1 MMRKLDEIEAELKKI
16 GFWDDRLDSEDLRN
30 KFVNGEIESWLDLI
44 FSHYLQAIFLADARE
59 AVEQSDLP
67 RESLV
72 SVRAAREYEYWGVV
86 PEAQGL
92 IELLSQF
99 DCLIEKYGVPGLLG
113 TPTWKL
119 ILRKSWA
126 TLRLR

>member
-1 MMRKLDEIEAELKKI
+1 MAPRREYARDELMRKLDEIEA
-16 GFWDDRLDSEDLRN
+16 
-30 KFVNGEIESWLDLI
+30 WLDLL

-59 AVEQSDLP
+59 AVEQADLP
-67 RESLV
+67 RQKQV
-72 SVRAAREYEYWGVV
+72 SVRASRENEYWGEV

-99 DCLIEKYGVPGLLG
+99 DCRIEKYGVPSLLG

-119 ILRKSWA
+119 ILRKF
-126 TLRLR
+126 